1 MEKPEFNTKHT
12 PEEVKKKLNEK
23 ERNLKN
29 KKGRL
34 QKIKEATEQETEQK
48 TEKAAESS
56 EPAKEK
62 KPAEFPVDAKIN
74 DYGFLHFRV
83 GVLKVLNWKKGMPV
97 KISKNPDGSVTVRK
111 V

>member
-1 MEKPEFNTKHT
+1 LK
-12 PEEVKKKLNEK
+12 EK

-29 KKGRL
+29 KKERIE
-34 QKIKEATEQETEQK
+34 KIKEATEQEK

-62 KPAEFPVDAKIN
+62 KPRETKPAEFPVDAKIN
-74 DYGFLHFRV
+74 DYGFLHFGV
-83 GVLKVLNWKKGMPV
+83 GLLKALGWKKGMAV
-97 KISKNPDGSVTVRK
+97 KISKNPDGSITVRK